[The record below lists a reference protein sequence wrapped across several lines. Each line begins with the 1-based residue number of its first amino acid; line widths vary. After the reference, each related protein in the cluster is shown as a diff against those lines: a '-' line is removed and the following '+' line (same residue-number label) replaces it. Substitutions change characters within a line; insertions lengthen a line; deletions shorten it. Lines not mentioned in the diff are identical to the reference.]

1 MVTERSKAKLQEAL
15 SSFLKNEMLINIS
28 VSDSLL
34 TTIHKKNEAEN
45 KIKLAKADE
54 KMKNDDFVKTIK
66 EKFGATSIDD
76 SIKIN
81 DKKTGEELC
90 LKDLVVWAI

>member
-1 MVTERSKAKLQEAL
+1 M
-15 SSFLKNEMLINIS
+15 
-28 VSDSLL
+28 L

-45 KIKLAKADE
+45 KIKLAEADE

-66 EKFGATSIDD
+66 DKFGATSIDD

-81 DKKTGEELC
+81 DKKTGE
-90 LKDLVVWAI
+90 